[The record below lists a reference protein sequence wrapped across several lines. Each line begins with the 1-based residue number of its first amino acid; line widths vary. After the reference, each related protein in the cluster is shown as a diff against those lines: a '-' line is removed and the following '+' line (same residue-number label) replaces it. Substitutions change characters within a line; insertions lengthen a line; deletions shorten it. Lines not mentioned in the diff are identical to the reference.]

1 MEFWF
6 VWLARLL
13 FLGIFLMAG
22 GMFFRAWK
30 IAVRKDMRY
39 VADWR
44 GRAIV
49 GGEQWA
55 GWVLSTNLI
64 SAGVLLSIGIS
75 VLVVGLSFVLWTG
88 LTGLVL
94 WSYYFLLRVV
104 VARAENMASKR

>member
-1 MEFWF
+1 MEIWI

-49 GGEQWA
+49 GGELWA
-55 GWVLSTNLI
+55 AWVLSINLLG
-64 SAGVLLSIGIS
+64 AGGLLAIGLG
-75 VLVVGLSFVLWTG
+75 VVVVGLEFTVWSG
-88 LTGLVL
+88 LAGLVL

-104 VARAENMASKR
+104 VARAGRANKA

>member
-1 MEFWF
+1 MEILIL
-6 VWLARLL
+6 WLARLM

-22 GMFFRAWK
+22 GMCFRAWK
-30 IAVRKDMRY
+30 IAARRDMRY

-49 GGEQWA
+49 GGERWA
-55 GWVLSTNLI
+55 ASVLSINLLG
-64 SAGVLLSIGIS
+64 AGSLIAIGLA
-75 VLVVGLSFVLWTG
+75 VVVVGLEFTVWTG

-104 VARAENMASKR
+104 VARAGHADKA